1 MDTKFTPGAE
11 SRPHF
16 YIESL
21 GCSKNTVDSTG
32 IATLLQYQG
41 YLPTTEPE
49 LADVLIVNTC
59 GFIATA
65 RAESLE
71 VISQLSAARR
81 PGQKIIAAGCWAQ
94 RDPDYLLELLPEL
107 DAVIGTRSWPALP
120 ALLELLQTR
129 QERLI
134 YTEDDH
140 PTILP
145 EAVGVPGYA
154 LNSEV
159 SAFLKIADGCD
170 RRCAFCAI
178 PMIKGRNVSRSLEAI
193 VADARQLQ
201 EQGVL
206 EINLIAQDTT
216 YYGYDLGMQ
225 DGLAILLEQLVTTLP
240 ELPWI
245 RILYAYPGYLTPRL
259 LAVMAA
265 QPQILS
271 YIDIPLQH
279 AHPTIL
285 RRMRRPADMMEVRR
299 TVAELRRLLPE
310 VCLRTT
316 FIVGFPG
323 ETAEEFETLLD
334 FVTELQFDRV
344 GVFKYSEEV
353 GTPAADYPDD
363 VPEQIK
369 DERLAVLMLKQQAIS
384 LAKNQALVGKELPVL
399 LEGTG
404 DGFTIGR
411 SYRDAPEVDGLVLL
425 PGELPVNRIVPV
437 RITEAL
443 VYDLKGVLVDAL

>member
-1 MDTKFTPGAE
+1 MDNKSTYGAE

-32 IATLLQYQG
+32 IAVLLQRHG

-49 LADVLIVNTC
+49 QADVLIVNTC
-59 GFIATA
+59 GFIAAA

-71 VISQLSAARR
+71 IISELSVARR
-81 PGQKIIAAGCWAQ
+81 PEQKIIAAGCWAQ
-94 RDPDYLLELLPEL
+94 REPEHLLELLPGL

-120 ALLELLQTR
+120 ALLELLQER
-129 QERLI
+129 RERLI
-134 YTEDDH
+134 YTEDI
-140 PTILP
+140 PMALP
-145 EAVGVPGYA
+145 ESVGVPGYA
-154 LNSEV
+154 FNSEV

-178 PMIKGRNVSRSLEAI
+178 PMIKGPNVSRSIEAL
-193 VADARQLQ
+193 VADAQQLQ

-206 EINLIAQDTT
+206 EINLVAQDTT
-216 YYGYDLGMQ
+216 YYGHDLGMQ
-225 DGLAILLEQLVTTLP
+225 DGLAVLLERLVTALP

-259 LAVMAA
+259 LAVMVAY
-265 QPQILS
+265 PQILP

-279 AHPTIL
+279 AHPAVL
-285 RRMRRPADMMEVRR
+285 RRMRRPADMEEVRR

-323 ETAEEFETLLD
+323 ETDEEFETLLK
-334 FVTELQFDRV
+334 FVSEMQFDRM
-344 GVFKYSEEV
+344 GVFTYSHEA
-353 GTPAADYPDD
+353 GTPAANYPDA
-363 VPEQIK
+363 VPEQVK
-369 DERLAVLMLKQQAIS
+369 EERLETLMLKQQAIS
-384 LAKNQALVGKELPVL
+384 LAKNQAFIGEELSVL
-399 LEGTG
+399 LEGAG

-411 SYRDAPEVDGLVLL
+411 SYRDAPEIDGLVLL
-425 PGELPVNRIVPV
+425 PGELPLKRIVRV
-437 RITEAL
+437 QITDASI
-443 VYDLKGVLVDAL
+443 YDLQGVLVGDN